1 MVYCVIRCSSGG
13 WYTVLYGVVVEDGIL
28 CYMV

>member
-1 MVYCVIRCSSGG
+1 MVYCVIWCSSGG

-28 CYMV
+28 SM